1 MRTVLITLLI
11 CFFAGVTSTAAY
23 THVPK
28 SIRALERTMALETG
42 LPAKT
47 GQLTA
52 VHYAQCCQPDSQ
64 AGTPSKL
71 FGCGPDC
78 VSHFSVMALQFPT
91 AETGPEST
99 SPPVL
104 TDRLPSTEDQPPI
117 KG

>member
-11 CFFAGVTSTAAY
+11 CFFAGVTSAADY

-28 SIRALERTMALETG
+28 SIRALERSIALETG
-42 LPAKT
+42 LSAKT
-47 GQLTA
+47 GQFTA
-52 VHYAQCCQPDSQ
+52 HYAQCCQPDNQ
-64 AGTPSKL
+64 AGTPSKP

-78 VSHFSVMALQFPT
+78 LSHFSVMALQFPT
-91 AETGPEST
+91 AETGPETT

-104 TDRLPSTEDQPPI
+104 TDGLPSTEDQPPI